1 MILKGEFSNKDNIRY
16 SVLIDNGIADGK
28 EIIIGQDG
36 IYFSAEPITIEEDID
51 STFETIIRKSC
62 TINLLTENFLGGE
75 LYAGNSRNIRANVRK
90 GEEIVFAGYVE
101 PNTFSQ
107 PFVSAVDEFSIN
119 CTDALSTLQYY
130 KYKDT
135 TLKTFDEV
143 LNNAKSANFKDM
155 LVGMFSEFNALDI
168 QGNSKP
174 KILYDM
180 SKGVEKGKESSIFR
194 DLAISE
200 LYVLGEDFDSVWSN
214 EEVLKEMLQY
224 LNLHIRQEGINF
236 YIFDWNT
243 IKDGRQQWVD
253 IVSGEKHNFIPS
265 NITISAEHYADS
277 DTSIS
282 VGEVYNQISVNCS
295 LENQDTLID
304 NPLSDAVS
312 HFKSKQ
318 LYMTEYISEGSGD
331 DANDAFNDMVKG
343 KPTRYKKAGTYDWYL
358 QNMHHPHWKLKNAD
372 KMYSKNEAG
381 EYIEQQNTARY
392 LKENSLTPAMFRI
405 GNIKKQENAT
415 DNRIVSKIPMS
426 DYLYISING
435 NEDDTEAGHFPSD
448 KYLKDNAGI
457 IEYTG
462 KSSGGVFSP
471 VDDNTTNY
479 LVFSGK
485 LLLQPVCYESGVHN
499 AIRVPCYDDIL
510 RYGARKTEGK
520 KAVVPDYTGK
530 VGKPT
535 KAKVNLVKSDNNRE
549 GRYYTRKFYR
559 AVSSTDFPTY
569 LAGGTGIQVWTDD
582 KSAHGYEFKYSG
594 VDDNSD
600 KISKLPI
607 LECELQV
614 GDKYC
619 VETRIGTEGDNSS
632 TFEWLTLEDIKK
644 RPELKQT
651 IDGKDYYKTTFSLG
665 VNPKIGDYIIGDEF
679 DLQNTIDYT
688 MNLDAEGTAIPIR
701 NSDALSGT
709 MKFKIISPVQLMWN
723 DVSATKRGFLFWK
736 STKWSDSSKYILA
749 HTENIIIKD
758 FKCNIV
764 SDFGKKNLTEDK
776 DLVYSSVE
784 VGKFINNY
792 EADFKLVTQ
801 LSSNECFAKGVNAG
815 VLLNAVFD
823 DNTKLPITS
832 IYNATTNEVAKAEE
846 HYIDAYY
853 KEYSKPKVVM
863 ECSFIDG
870 SDIDFKNKY
879 YSETLKKH
887 FTILSIS
894 RNIVNN
900 SANVVM
906 KEI

>member
-1 MILKGEFSNKDNIRY
+1 MILKGEFLNKDNIRY
-16 SVLIDNGIADGK
+16 TVHIDNSIADNK
-28 EIIIGQDG
+28 EVIIGKQG

-51 STFETIIRKSC
+51 NTFETIIRKSC
-62 TINLLTENFLGGE
+62 TINLLTEKYLGGE
-75 LYAGNSRNIRANVRK
+75 LFAGNSRDIKVNIRK
-90 GEEIVFAGYVE
+90 EGKIVFAGYVE

-107 PFVSAVDEFSIN
+107 PFISQADEYSIN

-130 KYKDT
+130 KYKNT
-135 TLKTFDEV
+135 TLKNFDEV
-143 LNNAKSANFKDM
+143 LNDAKSANFKDI
-155 LVGMFSEFNALDI
+155 LLGIFEEFKNLDI
-168 QGNSKP
+168 LGNNTP

-180 SKGVEKGKESSIFR
+180 SKSVIEGREDSIFN

-200 LYVLGEDFDSVWSN
+200 LYLLGEDFDEVWSN
-214 EEVLKEMLQY
+214 EDIVGEMLKY
-224 LNLHIRQEGINF
+224 LNLHIRQEGLNF

-243 IKDGRQQWVD
+243 IKDGRSAWID
-253 IVSGEKHNFIPS
+253 IVSGEKHNFTPS
-265 NITISAEHYADS
+265 NITLTAEHYADS

-282 VGEVYNQISVNCS
+282 VGEVFNQVSINCN

-304 NPLSDAVS
+304 NPLSNAKS

-331 DANDAFNDMVKG
+331 NANDAFNNMVKG
-343 KPTRYKKAGTYDWYL
+343 KPTKYEKAGTFDWYL
-358 QNMHHPHWKLKNAD
+358 QNLYHPNWKLKESD
-372 KMYSKNEAG
+372 KIYSKNEQG

-392 LKENSLTPAMFRI
+392 LKEHSLTPAMFRI

-435 NEDDTEAGHFPSD
+435 NEDDSKEKHFPSD

-471 VDDNTTNY
+471 VDNDTTNY

-485 LLLQPVCYESGVHN
+485 ILLQPICYESSRLY
-499 AIRVPCYDDIL
+499 ATRECYYDEIL
-510 RYGARKTEGK
+510 KYGARKTEGK
-520 KAVVPDYTGK
+520 KALVPDYTGE
-530 VGKPT
+530 VPLID
-535 KAKVNLVKSDNNRE
+535 KARTNLVRSDNNKE

-559 AVSSTDFPTY
+559 AKESTDKPIY
-569 LAGGTGIQVWTDD
+569 LPNGTGIQVWTDD
-582 KSAHGYEFKYSG
+582 KSAHGYEFQYSG
-594 VDDNSD
+594 IDDKSD

-607 LECELQV
+607 LDCELMV

-619 VETRIGTEGDNSS
+619 VETKVGTDEDTSS
-632 TFEWLTLEDIKK
+632 IFEWLTIEEIKN
-644 RPELKQT
+644 RPELKQV
-651 IDGKDYYKTTFSLG
+651 IDGVEYHKTTFSLG
-665 VNPKIGDYIIGDEF
+665 INPKIGDYIIGDEF
-679 DLQNTIDYT
+679 YLQNTVDYT
-688 MNLDAEGTAIPIR
+688 MNLDVEGTAIPIR
-701 NSDALSGT
+701 HSDALSGT
-709 MKFKIISPVQLMWN
+709 MKFKIISPVQLLWN
-723 DVSATKRGFLFWK
+723 KFNTTQRNFIFWK
-736 STKWSDSSKYILA
+736 SPIWSDNNRYVLA

-776 DLVYSSVE
+776 DLVYSSAE

-792 EADFKLVTQ
+792 ETDFKLVTQ
-801 LSSNECFAKGVNAG
+801 LSSNDCFRMGVNAG
-815 VLLNAVFD
+815 VLLNAVFN
-823 DNTKLPITS
+823 DNTKLPIKQL
-832 IYNATTNEVAKAEE
+832 YNATTNEIAKAEE
-846 HYIDAYY
+846 HYIDQYY
-853 KEYSKPKVVM
+853 KEYSKPKVIM
-863 ECSFIDG
+863 ECSLVDNN
-870 SDIDFKNKY
+870 IDFRHKY

-887 FTILSIS
+887 FIVQSIS

-900 SANVVM
+900 SAQIVM

>member
-1 MILKGEFSNKDNIRY
+1 MILKGEFLNKDGDRY
-16 SVLIDNGIADGK
+16 TVQIDNSINDGK
-28 EIIIGQDG
+28 EVIIGQDG

-51 STFETIIRKSC
+51 NTFETIIRKSC

-75 LYAGNSRNIRANVRK
+75 LYAGNSRNIRVNVRK
-90 GEEIVFAGYVE
+90 EGNIIFAGYVE

-107 PFVSAVDEFSIN
+107 PFVSQADEFSIN

-135 TLKTFDEV
+135 TLKNFDEV
-143 LNNAKSANFKDM
+143 LNNAKSANFKEI
-155 LVGMFSEFNALDI
+155 LVGMFGEFNALDI
-168 QGNSKP
+168 QGNCKP

-180 SKGVEKGKESSIFR
+180 SKGVAEGKEGGIFN

-200 LYVLGEDFDSVWSN
+200 LYLLGEDFDSVWSN

-224 LNLHIRQEGINF
+224 LNLHIRQEGIDF

-253 IVSGEKHNFIPS
+253 IVSGDKHNFIPS
-265 NITISAEHYADS
+265 NITITGEHYAES

-282 VGEVYNQISVNCS
+282 VGEVYNQISINCN

-304 NPLSDAVS
+304 NPLSDAKS

-318 LYMTEYISEGSGD
+318 LYMTEYFSEGSGN
-331 DANDAFNDMVKG
+331 DANDAFNNMVKG
-343 KPTRYKKAGTYDWYL
+343 KPTKYEKAGTFDWYI
-358 QNMHHPHWKLKNAD
+358 QNLYHPNWKLKDSD
-372 KMYSKNEAG
+372 KIYSKNKQG

-392 LKENSLTPAMFRI
+392 LKEHSLTPAMFRI
-405 GNIKKQENAT
+405 GSIKKQENAT
-415 DNRIVSKIPMS
+415 DNRLVSKIPMS

-435 NEDDTEAGHFPSD
+435 NEDDTVEGHFPSD

-462 KSSGGVFSP
+462 KSSAGVFSP
-471 VDDNTTNY
+471 VDDDTTNY

-485 LLLQPVCYESGVHN
+485 LLLQPICYESGRLK
-499 AIRVPCYDDIL
+499 ADKVPCYDDIL
-510 RYGARKTEGK
+510 RYGAERTEGE
-520 KAVVPDYTGK
+520 KAVVPDYTGTISNLK
-530 VGKPT
+530 KSI
-535 KAKVNLVKSDNNRE
+535 VNIVKSDNNRE

-559 AVSSTDFPTY
+559 ATNSTDYPTY

-582 KSAHGYEFKYSG
+582 KSAHGYEFQYSG
-594 VDDNSD
+594 IDDNSD
-600 KISKLPI
+600 KISKLPL

-619 VETRIGTEGDNSS
+619 VETRVGTDGDTSS
-632 TFEWLTLEDIKK
+632 IFEWLTIEEIKN
-644 RPELKQT
+644 RPELKQV
-651 IDGKDYYKTTFSLG
+651 IDGVVYYKKTFSLG

-679 DLQNTIDYT
+679 NLQNTIDYT
-688 MNLDAEGTAIPIR
+688 KNLDVEGTAIPIR
-701 NSDALSGT
+701 HSDALSGT

-723 DVSATKRGFLFWK
+723 KFYTTQRNFIFWK
-736 STKWSDSSKYILA
+736 STKWSDNNKYVLA

-758 FKCNIV
+758 FKCSIV
-764 SDFGKKNLTEDK
+764 SDFGRKNLTEDK
-776 DLVYSSVE
+776 DLVYSSAE

-792 EADFKLVTQ
+792 ETDFKLVTQ
-801 LSSNECFAKGVNAG
+801 LSSNDCFSMGVNAG

-823 DNTKLPITS
+823 NNTKLPITS

-846 HYIDAYY
+846 HYIDQYY
-853 KEYSKPKVVM
+853 KEYSKPKVIM
-863 ECSFIDG
+863 ECSLIDG
-870 SDIDFKNKY
+870 SNIDFRHKF

-887 FTILSIS
+887 FTIQSIS
-894 RNIVNN
+894 RNVVNN
-900 SANVVM
+900 SAQIVM

>member
-1 MILKGEFSNKDNIRY
+1 MILKGEFLNKDNIRY
-16 SVLIDNGIADGK
+16 SVQVDNGIADNK
-28 EIIIGQDG
+28 EIIIGQEG
-36 IYFSAEPITIEEDID
+36 IYFAAEPITIEEDID

-62 TINLLTENFLGGE
+62 AINLLTENFLGSE
-75 LYAGNSRNIRANVRK
+75 LYAGNSRNIRVNVRK
-90 GEEIVFAGYVE
+90 EGNIIFAGYVE

-135 TLKTFDEV
+135 TLKNFDEV
-143 LNNAKSANFKDM
+143 LNNAKSANFKEI
-155 LVGMFSEFNALDI
+155 LLGMFSEFNALDI
-168 QGNSKP
+168 QGNNTP

-180 SKGVEKGKESSIFR
+180 SKGVKEGKESSIFG

-200 LYVLGEDFDSVWSN
+200 LYLLGEDFDSVWSN

-224 LNLHIRQEGINF
+224 LNLHIRQEGLNF
-236 YIFDWNT
+236 YIFDLNT

-253 IVSGEKHNFIPS
+253 IVSGEIHNFIPS
-265 NITISAEHYADS
+265 NITITSEHYAES

-282 VGEVYNQISVNCS
+282 VGEVYNQISVNCT

-318 LYMTEYISEGSGD
+318 LYMTEYISEGNGEK
-331 DANDAFNDMVKG
+331 ANDAFNNMVKG
-343 KPTRYKKAGTYDWYL
+343 KPTKYEKAGTYDWYL
-358 QNMHHPHWKLKNAD
+358 QNLYHPNWKLKGAD
-372 KMYSKNEAG
+372 KMYTKNEQG

-405 GNIKKQENAT
+405 GSVKKQENAT

-435 NEDDTEAGHFPSD
+435 NEDDTVEGHFPSD
-448 KYLKDNAGI
+448 KYLRDNAGI
-457 IEYTG
+457 IEYVG
-462 KSSGGVFSP
+462 KSSGSVFSP
-471 VDDNTTNY
+471 VDNDTTNY

-485 LLLQPVCYESGVHN
+485 LLLQPICYESGVQN
-499 AIRVPCYDDIL
+499 TTRVPCYDDIL
-510 RYGARKTEGK
+510 KYGARKTWGV

-530 VGKPT
+530 EGK
-535 KAKVNLVKSDNNRE
+535 AMLNIVKSDNNII
-549 GRYYTRKFYR
+549 GRYYTRKFFR
-559 AVSSTDFPTY
+559 AASSTDYPTY
-569 LAGGTGIQVWTDD
+569 LAGGNGIQVWTDD
-582 KSAHGYEFKYSG
+582 KSAHGYEYRYSG
-594 VDDNSD
+594 VGDKSD

-607 LECELQV
+607 LECELMV

-632 TFEWLTLEDIKK
+632 TFEWLTLGEIKK
-644 RPELKQT
+644 RPELKQV
-651 IDGKDYYKTTFSLG
+651 IDGEVYYKTTFSLG
-665 VNPKIGDYIIGDEF
+665 VNPKIGNYIIGDEF
-679 DLQNTIDYT
+679 DIQNTIDYT
-688 MNLDAEGTAIPIR
+688 MNVDTEGTAIPIR
-701 NSDALSGT
+701 HSDALSGT
-709 MKFKIISPVQLMWN
+709 MKFKIISPIQLMWN
-723 DVSATKRGFLFWK
+723 DVGATMRGFLYWG
-736 STKWSDSSKYILA
+736 STKWYENNSKYVLA

-758 FKCNIV
+758 FKCSIV

-776 DLVYSSVE
+776 DLVYSSAE

-801 LSSNECFAKGVNAG
+801 LSSNECFVKGVNAG

-863 ECSFIDG
+863 ECSLIDSG
-870 SDIDFKNKY
+870 IDFRHKF

-887 FTILSIS
+887 FTIQSVS

>member
-16 SVLIDNGIADGK
+16 SVQIDNGIADGK
-28 EIIIGQDG
+28 EIVIGQDG
-36 IYFSAEPITIEEDID
+36 IYFAAEPIVIEEELDN
-51 STFETIIRKSC
+51 SFETIIRKSC
-62 TINLLTENFLGGE
+62 TINLLTENYLGGE
-75 LYAGNSRNIRANVRK
+75 LYAGNSRNIRVNIRK
-90 GEEIVFAGYVE
+90 EGEIIFAGYVE
-101 PNTFSQ
+101 ANTFSQ
-107 PFVSAVDEFSIN
+107 PFVSMVDEFSIN

-135 TLKTFDEV
+135 TLKTFDDT
-143 LNNAKSANFKDM
+143 LNNAKSANFKNM
-155 LVGMFSEFNALDI
+155 LVGMFAEFNALDI
-168 QGNSKP
+168 QDNSKP

-180 SKGVEKGKESSIFR
+180 SKGVAEGKEGSIFN

-200 LYVLGEDFDSVWSN
+200 LYLLGEDFDSVWSN
-214 EEVLKEMLQY
+214 EELLKEMLQY
-224 LNLHIRQEGINF
+224 LNLHIRQEGLNF

-243 IKDGRQQWVD
+243 IKDGRQQWID
-253 IVSGEKHNFIPS
+253 IVSGEKHNFVPS
-265 NITISAEHYADS
+265 NITISAKHYADC

-282 VGEVYNQISVNCS
+282 VGEVYNQISVNCT

-304 NPLSDAVS
+304 SPLSDAVS
-312 HFKSKQ
+312 HFRSKQ

-331 DANDAFNDMVKG
+331 DANNAFNNMVKG
-343 KPTRYKKAGTYDWYL
+343 KPTGYKKAGTYDWYL
-358 QNMHHPHWKLKNAD
+358 QNMHHPHWKLKDAD
-372 KMYSKNEAG
+372 KMYSKNEQG
-381 EYIEQQNTARY
+381 EYIEQQKTATY
-392 LKENSLTPAMFRI
+392 LKEHSLTPAMFRL

-471 VDDNTTNY
+471 VDDDTTNY

-485 LLLQPVCYESGVHN
+485 LLLQPICYESGIHN
-499 AIRVPCYDDIL
+499 AIKVPCYDDIL

-530 VGKPT
+530 ISNST
-535 KAKVNLVKSDNNRE
+535 KAKVNIVKSDNNRE

-559 AVSSTDFPTY
+559 AASSTDYPTY

-582 KSAHGYEFKYSG
+582 KSAHGYEFQYSG
-594 VDDNSD
+594 VDESSD

-607 LECELQV
+607 LECELKV

-632 TFEWLTLEDIKK
+632 TFEWLTIKDIKK

-665 VNPKIGDYIIGDEF
+665 INPKIGDYIIGDEF

-688 MNLDAEGTAIPIR
+688 MNLDVEGTAIPIR
-701 NSDALSGT
+701 HSDALSGT
-709 MKFKIISPVQLMWN
+709 MKFKIISPIQLLWN
-723 DVSATKRGFLFWK
+723 DVSATKRGWWFWK
-736 STKWSDSSKYILA
+736 STKWSENSKYVLA

-758 FKCNIV
+758 FKCSIV
-764 SDFGKKNLTEDK
+764 SDFGKKNLPEDK
-776 DLVYSSVE
+776 DLIYSSAE
-784 VGKFINNY
+784 VGSYINNY
-792 EADFKLVTQ
+792 ETDFKLVTQ
-801 LSSNECFAKGVNAG
+801 LSSNECFVKGVNAG
-815 VLLNAVFD
+815 VLLNAVFN
-823 DNTKLPITS
+823 DNTKLPITQL
-832 IYNATTNEVAKAEE
+832 YNATTNEVAKAEE

-853 KEYSKPKVVM
+853 KEYRQPKVVM
-863 ECSFIDG
+863 ECSFVDG
-870 SDIDFKNKY
+870 SNIDFKNKY

-887 FTILSIS
+887 FTIQSIS

-906 KEI
+906 KEV

>member
-1 MILKGEFSNKDNIRY
+1 MILKGEFLNKDNIRY
-16 SVLIDNGIADGK
+16 SVQIDNGIADGK
-28 EIIIGQDG
+28 EIIIGQEG
-36 IYFSAEPITIEEDID
+36 IYFAAEPITIEENID
-51 STFETIIRKSC
+51 NTFETIIRKSC

-75 LYAGNSRNIRANVRK
+75 LYAGNSRNIRVNVRK
-90 GEEIVFAGYVE
+90 GEEIIFAGYVE

-107 PFVSAVDEFSIN
+107 PFISQADEFSIN

-135 TLKTFDEV
+135 TLKNFDAV
-143 LNNAKSANFKDM
+143 LNDAKSANFKEI
-155 LVGMFSEFNALDI
+155 LLGIFEEFKSLDI
-168 QGNSKP
+168 LGENTP

-180 SKGVEKGKESSIFR
+180 SKGVKAGREESIFN

-200 LYVLGEDFDSVWSN
+200 LYLLGEDFDSVWSN

-224 LNLHIRQEGINF
+224 LNLHIRQEGLNF

-243 IKDGRQQWVD
+243 IKDGRSAWVD

-265 NITISAEHYADS
+265 NITISAEHYAES

-282 VGEVYNQISVNCS
+282 VGEVYNQISVNCN

-304 NPLSDAVS
+304 NPLSDAKS

-318 LYMTEYISEGSGD
+318 LYMTEYISEGSGN
-331 DANDAFNDMVKG
+331 DANDAFNNMVKG
-343 KPTRYKKAGTYDWYL
+343 KPAKYKKAGTFDWYL
-358 QNMHHPHWKLKNAD
+358 QNLYHPNWKLKDSD
-372 KMYSKNEAG
+372 KIYSKNEQG

-392 LKENSLTPAMFRI
+392 LKEHSLTPAMFRI
-405 GNIKKQENAT
+405 GSIKKQENAT
-415 DNRIVSKIPMS
+415 DNRIVSKISMS

-435 NEDDTEAGHFPSD
+435 NEDDSKDGHFPSD
-448 KYLKDNAGI
+448 KYLKNNAGL

-471 VDDNTTNY
+471 VDNDTTNY

-485 LLLQPVCYESGVHN
+485 ILLQPICYESSTQYAMRECN
-499 AIRVPCYDDIL
+499 YDEIL
-510 RYGARKTEGK
+510 KYGARMTKGY

-530 VGKPT
+530 VPLIEKRSI
-535 KAKVNLVKSDNNRE
+535 NLVRSDNNKE

-559 AVSSTDFPTY
+559 ATESTDKPIY
-569 LAGGTGIQVWTDD
+569 LADGTGIQVWTDD
-582 KSAHGYEFKYSG
+582 KSAHGYEFQYSG
-594 VDDNSD
+594 IDDKSD

-619 VETRIGTEGDNSS
+619 VETKVGTDEDTSS
-632 TFEWLTLEDIKK
+632 IFEWLTLEEIKN
-644 RPELKQT
+644 RPELKQV
-651 IDGKDYYKTTFSLG
+651 IDGEVYYKTTFSLG

-688 MNLDAEGTAIPIR
+688 MNLDVEGTAIPIR
-701 NSDALSGT
+701 HSDALSGT

-723 DVSATKRGFLFWK
+723 NFNTTQRNFIFWK
-736 STKWSDSSKYILA
+736 STNWADNNRYILA

-776 DLVYSSVE
+776 DLVYSSAE

-792 EADFKLVTQ
+792 ETDFKLVTQ
-801 LSSNECFAKGVNAG
+801 LSSNDCFRMGVNAG

-823 DNTKLPITS
+823 DNTKLPITQ
-832 IYNATTNEVAKAEE
+832 IYNATTNEKAKAEE
-846 HYIDAYY
+846 HYIDQYY
-853 KEYSKPKVVM
+853 KEYSKPKVIM
-863 ECSFIDG
+863 ECSLID
-870 SDIDFKNKY
+870 DNIDFRHTY

-887 FTILSIS
+887 FIVQSVS
-894 RNIVNN
+894 RNVVNK
-900 SANVVM
+900 SAQIVM

>member
-16 SVLIDNGIADGK
+16 SVLIDNGIADSK

-36 IYFSAEPITIEEDID
+36 IYFAAEPITIEEDID

-75 LYAGNSRNIRANVRK
+75 LYAGNSRNIRVNVRK
-90 GEEIVFAGYVE
+90 GDEIVFAGYVE

-143 LNNAKSANFKDM
+143 LNNAKSANFKEI
-155 LVGMFSEFNALDI
+155 LLGMFGEFNALDI
-168 QGNSKP
+168 QGNNTP
-174 KILYDM
+174 KILYDI
-180 SKGVEKGKESSIFR
+180 SKGVAKGKEGSIFN

-214 EEVLKEMLQY
+214 EEILGEMLKY
-224 LNLHIRQEGINF
+224 LNLHIRQEGLNF
-236 YIFDWNT
+236 YIFDLNT
-243 IKDGRQQWVD
+243 IKDSRSAWID
-253 IVSGEKHNFIPS
+253 IVSGEIQNFIPS
-265 NITISAEHYADS
+265 NITITGEHYAES

-282 VGEVYNQISVNCS
+282 VGEVYNQISVNCN
-295 LENQDTLID
+295 LENQDVLID

-331 DANDAFNDMVKG
+331 DANDAFNNMVKG
-343 KPTRYKKAGTYDWYL
+343 KATKYKKAGTYDWYI
-358 QNMHHPHWKLKNAD
+358 QNLYHPNWKLKNAD
-372 KMYSKNEAG
+372 KMYSKNEQG

-435 NEDDTEAGHFPSD
+435 NEDDSKEGHFPSD

-471 VDDNTTNY
+471 VDDDTTNY

-485 LLLQPVCYESGVHN
+485 LLLQPICYESGVHN

-559 AVSSTDFPTY
+559 AASSTDYPTY

-582 KSAHGYEFKYSG
+582 KSAHGYEFQYSG

-619 VETRIGTEGDNSS
+619 VETRIGTNGDTSS
-632 TFEWLTLEDIKK
+632 TFEWLTLKEIKK
-644 RPELKQT
+644 IPELKQV
-651 IDGKDYYKTTFSLG
+651 IDGKEYYKTTFSLG
-665 VNPKIGDYIIGDEF
+665 VNPKIGNYIIGDEF
-679 DLQNTIDYT
+679 DIQNTVDYT
-688 MNLDAEGTAIPIR
+688 MNLDVEGTAIPIR
-701 NSDALSGT
+701 RSDALSGT

-776 DLVYSSVE
+776 DLVYSSAE

-863 ECSFIDG
+863 ECSFID

-887 FTILSIS
+887 FTIQSIS

-900 SANVVM
+900 SAQIVM

>member
-28 EIIIGQDG
+28 EIIIGQEG
-36 IYFSAEPITIEEDID
+36 IYFAAEPITIEEDID

-62 TINLLTENFLGGE
+62 TINLLTENYLGSD
-75 LYAGNSRNIRANVRK
+75 LYAGNSRNIRVNVRK
-90 GEEIVFAGYVE
+90 GEDIVFAGYVE

-119 CTDALSTLQYY
+119 CTDALSTFQYY

-135 TLKTFDEV
+135 SLKTFDEV

-168 QGNSKP
+168 LGNNTP

-180 SKGVEKGKESSIFR
+180 SKGTEKGKEGSIFR

-214 EEVLKEMLQY
+214 EEILGEMLKY
-224 LNLHIRQEGINF
+224 LNLHIRQEGLNF
-236 YIFDWNT
+236 YIFDLNT

-253 IVSGEKHNFIPS
+253 IVSGEIQNFIPS
-265 NITISAEHYADS
+265 NITITGEHYADS

-318 LYMTEYISEGSGD
+318 LYMTEYISEGNGY
-331 DANDAFNDMVKG
+331 DANKAFKNMVKG
-343 KPTRYKKAGTYDWYL
+343 KVTDYKKASIYDWYL
-358 QNMHHPHWKLKNAD
+358 QNLYHPNWKLKNAD
-372 KMYSKNEAG
+372 KMYTKNEQG
-381 EYIEQQNTARY
+381 EYIEQQNTATY
-392 LKENSLTPAMFRI
+392 LKVHSLTPAMFRI
-405 GNIKKQENAT
+405 GSIKKAEDKE
-415 DNRIVSKIPMS
+415 DNKLISKIPTT

-435 NEDDTEAGHFPSD
+435 NENDTVEGHFPSD
-448 KYLKDNAGI
+448 KFLRDNAGI

-462 KSSGGVFSP
+462 KSGGVFSP
-471 VDDNTTNY
+471 VDDDTTNY

-485 LLLQPVCYESGVHN
+485 LLLQPICYESS
-499 AIRVPCYDDIL
+499 AEYARRLSCFDDIL
-510 RYGARKTEGK
+510 KHGAKCTIHK
-520 KAVVPDYTGK
+520 KAVVPDYKGDIKEKERKERNT
-530 VGKPT
+530 
-535 KAKVNLVKSDNNRE
+535 VKSDNNID

-559 AVSSTDFPTY
+559 ATNSTDYPTY
-569 LAGGTGIQVWTDD
+569 LAGGFGIQVWTDD
-582 KSAHGYEFKYSG
+582 KSAHGYEFQYSKAG
-594 VDDNSD
+594 ESSD
-600 KISKLPI
+600 KIAKLPI

-619 VETRIGTEGDNSS
+619 VETKMSTVSDNSS
-632 TFEWLTLEDIKK
+632 KFEWLTLEEIKQ

-651 IDGKDYYKTTFSLG
+651 IDGKECYKKTFTLG
-665 VNPKIGDYIIGDEF
+665 INPKIGDFIIGDEF
-679 DLQNTIDYT
+679 DIQNTIDYS
-688 MNLDAEGTAIPIR
+688 MNVDTEGTAIPIR
-701 NSDALSGT
+701 HSDALSGT
-709 MKFKIISPVQLMWN
+709 MRFKIISPVQL
-723 DVSATKRGFLFWK
+723 L
-736 STKWSDSSKYILA
+736 WSDIGTIFNPIEKNFEWYENSKYILA

-758 FKCNIV
+758 FKCSIV

-776 DLVYSSVE
+776 DLVYSSAE

-792 EADFKLVTQ
+792 ETDFKLVTQ
-801 LSSNECFAKGVNAG
+801 LSSNECFVKGVNAG

-863 ECSFIDG
+863 ECSFID

-900 SANVVM
+900 SVNVVM

>member
-1 MILKGEFSNKDNIRY
+1 MILKGEFCNKDNIRY
-16 SVLIDNGIADGK
+16 SVQIDNGIADGK
-28 EIIIGQDG
+28 EIIIGQEG
-36 IYFSAEPITIEEDID
+36 IYFASEPITIEENID
-51 STFETIIRKSC
+51 SAFETIIRKNC
-62 TINLLTENFLGGE
+62 TINLLTENYLGSE
-75 LYAGNSRNIRANVRK
+75 LYAGNSRNIRVNIRK
-90 GEEIVFAGYVE
+90 EGEIIFAGYVE

-107 PFVSAVDEFSIN
+107 PFVSIADEFSIN

-135 TLKTFDEV
+135 TLKNFDEV
-143 LNNAKSANFKDM
+143 LNNAKSANFRDM
-155 LVGMFSEFNALDI
+155 LVGMFAEFNALDI
-168 QGNSKP
+168 QGNKKP
-174 KILYDM
+174 KIFYDM
-180 SKGVEKGKESSIFR
+180 SKGVAEGKEGSIFG
-194 DLAISE
+194 DLALSE
-200 LYVLGEDFDSVWSN
+200 LYLLGEDFDSVWSN
-214 EEVLKEMLQY
+214 EELLKEMLQY

-253 IVSGEKHNFIPS
+253 VVSGEKHNFVPS
-265 NITISAEHYADS
+265 NITITGEHYADS

-331 DANDAFNDMVKG
+331 DANNAFNDMVKG
-343 KPTRYKKAGTYDWYL
+343 KPTGYKKAGTYDWYL
-358 QNMHHPHWKLKNAD
+358 QNMHHPHWKLKDAD
-372 KMYSKNEAG
+372 KMYSKNEVG
-381 EYIEQQNTARY
+381 EYIEQQNTAKY
-392 LKENSLTPAMFRI
+392 LKEHSLTPAMFRL
-405 GNIKKQENAT
+405 GNVKKQDNAT

-435 NEDDTEAGHFPSD
+435 NEDDTLAGHFPSD

-471 VDDNTTNY
+471 VDDDTTNY

-485 LLLQPVCYESGVHN
+485 LLLQPICYESGIHN

-510 RYGARKTEGK
+510 RYGARKTEGR

-530 VGKPT
+530 ISNST
-535 KAKVNLVKSDNNRE
+535 KAKVNIVKSDNNGE

-559 AVSSTDFPTY
+559 AASSTDYPKY

-582 KSAHGYEFKYSG
+582 KGAHGYEFQYSG

-632 TFEWLTLEDIKK
+632 EFEWLTIEDIKK

-651 IDGKDYYKTTFSLG
+651 IDGKEYYKTTFSLG
-665 VNPKIGDYIIGDEF
+665 VNPKIGDEF
-679 DLQNTIDYT
+679 NLQNTIDYT
-688 MNLDAEGTAIPIR
+688 MNLDVEGTAIPIR
-701 NSDALSGT
+701 HSDALSGT
-709 MKFKIISPVQLMWN
+709 MKFKIISPIQLLWN
-723 DVSATKRGFLFWK
+723 DVSATKRGWWFWK
-736 STKWSDSSKYILA
+736 STKWTENSKYVLA

-758 FKCNIV
+758 FKCSIV

-776 DLVYSSVE
+776 DLIYSSAE
-784 VGKFINNY
+784 VGSYINNY

-801 LSSNECFAKGVNAG
+801 LSSNECFVKGVNAG

-823 DNTKLPITS
+823 DNTKLPITQL
-832 IYNATTNEVAKAEE
+832 YNATTNEVAKAEAL
-846 HYIDAYY
+846 YIDQYY
-853 KEYSKPKVVM
+853 KEYRQPKVVM
-863 ECSFIDG
+863 ECSFID
-870 SDIDFKNKY
+870 SNIDFRHKF

-887 FTILSIS
+887 FTILSVS

-906 KEI
+906 KEV

>member
-16 SVLIDNGIADGK
+16 SVQIDNGIADSK

-36 IYFSAEPITIEEDID
+36 IYFAAEPITIEEDID

-75 LYAGNSRNIRANVRK
+75 LYAGNSRNIRVNVRK
-90 GEEIVFAGYVE
+90 EGNIIFAGYVE

-155 LVGMFSEFNALDI
+155 LVGMFAEFNALDI
-168 QGNSKP
+168 QGNNAP

-180 SKGVEKGKESSIFR
+180 SKGVAEGKEGSIFN

-200 LYVLGEDFDSVWSN
+200 LYLLGEDFDSVWSN
-214 EEVLKEMLQY
+214 EDLLKEMLQY
-224 LNLHIRQEGINF
+224 LNLHIRQEGLNF

-243 IKDGRQQWVD
+243 IKDGRSAWVN
-253 IVSGEKHNFIPS
+253 IVSGEKHNFVPS

-282 VGEVYNQISVNCS
+282 VGEVYNQISVNCT

-331 DANDAFNDMVKG
+331 DANDAFNNMVKG
-343 KPTRYKKAGTYDWYL
+343 KPTKYEKAGTYDWYL
-358 QNMHHPHWKLKNAD
+358 QNMYHPNWKLKDAEL
-372 KMYSKNEAG
+372 MYSKNEQG
-381 EYIEQQNTARY
+381 EYVEQQNTARY
-392 LKENSLTPAMFRI
+392 LKEHSLTPAMFRI

-435 NEDDTEAGHFPSD
+435 NEDDSKDGHFPSD
-448 KYLKDNAGI
+448 SYLKDNAGI

-471 VDDNTTNY
+471 VDNDTTNY

-485 LLLQPVCYESGVHN
+485 LLLQPICYESTRYI
-499 AIRVPCYDDIL
+499 AARVSRFDDIL
-510 RYGARKTEGK
+510 KYSARKTEGK
-520 KAVVPDYTGK
+520 AAVVPDYTGDATE
-530 VGKPT
+530 VERGRR
-535 KAKVNLVKSDNNRE
+535 NIVKSDNNRE

-559 AVSSTDFPTY
+559 ATNSTDSPTY

-582 KSAHGYEFKYSG
+582 KSAHGYEFQYSG
-594 VDDNSD
+594 IGDDSD

-614 GDKYC
+614 GGKYC

-632 TFEWLTLEDIKK
+632 TFEWLTIEDIKK

-665 VNPKIGDYIIGDEF
+665 INPKISNYIIGDEF

-688 MNLDAEGTAIPIR
+688 MNLDVEGTAIPIR
-701 NSDALSGT
+701 HSDALSGT
-709 MKFKIISPVQLMWN
+709 MKFKILSPIQLIWN
-723 DVSATKRGFLFWK
+723 DISATKRDFSFWK
-736 STKWSDSSKYILA
+736 STKWYKNSKYILA

-758 FKCNIV
+758 FKCSIV

-776 DLVYSSVE
+776 DLVYSSAE

-792 EADFKLVTQ
+792 ETDFKLVTQ
-801 LSSNECFAKGVNAG
+801 LSSNECFVKGVNAG

-823 DNTKLPITS
+823 DNTKLPITQL
-832 IYNATTNEVAKAEE
+832 YNATTNEVAKAEE

-870 SDIDFKNKY
+870 SNIDFKNKY

-900 SANVVM
+900 SVNVVM